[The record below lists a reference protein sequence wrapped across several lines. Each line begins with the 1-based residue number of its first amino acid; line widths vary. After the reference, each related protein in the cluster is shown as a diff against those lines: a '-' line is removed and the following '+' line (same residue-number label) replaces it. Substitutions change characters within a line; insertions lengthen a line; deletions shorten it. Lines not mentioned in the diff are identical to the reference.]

1 MNDIESAIFQFISQ
15 WYDSFNCDNLYSKSG
30 KLYQIIQP
38 SEILERYWFECDS
51 WGYDR
56 FGALEDIGNEQ
67 YSTDDIIDGL
77 LGNVGLVF
85 SMISDI
91 RDRGYFIR
99 SIIDLSDIV
108 PVNSLQYVMIE
119 YAKRKPKK
127 IKICSYKG
135 LVKYTEEFELEDCM
149 DEWDPVLI
157 DEDYNNYLYNVNE
170 WVFCNSGKPEDD
182 SNSNFYYCK
191 YEDLPYFFEHL
202 RPELLTPDL
211 LACRK
216 QLQSY
221 SKNGKTKTLG
231 ELATIVYPRKISDER
246 SYFLNDTFVSAVR
259 PRGIGKDVSIE
270 DGDLGFDDH
279 KSVVSYHARTDTQ
292 LHKGDYY
299 MPSSYVF
306 MWCPIFEEPAVPLYA
321 MEGSCVIKV
330 KKDISLEYLFMYFET
345 DVGKIAV
352 DILSTKNSVS
362 YLPDENI
369 ELIQIVLPQ
378 KDKIYYKNMLS
389 DLYYND
395 YHSIKNHLTYRQ
407 QAELYGTGLDD
418 DLLLIKKFQLANLG
432 CHTNLRR
439 MILLDI
445 EEVHR
450 CIKVEAYKA
459 AIILC
464 GGILESVLM
473 DWVSEIDN
481 VDYFGE
487 KVYDRNRRINLYG
500 SEKKC
505 FHDKDGKAS
514 NIDLYKLIERI
525 KWLEPP
531 VWINDEAQY
540 ATIIRENRNKVH
552 ASLAISDPVI
562 TKEECEK
569 VLEYL
574 TKVLDTRG
582 LIV

>member
-1 MNDIESAIFQFISQ
+1 
-15 WYDSFNCDNLYSKSG
+15 
-30 KLYQIIQP
+30 
-38 SEILERYWFECDS
+38 
-51 WGYDR
+51 
-56 FGALEDIGNEQ
+56 
-67 YSTDDIIDGL
+67 
-77 LGNVGLVF
+77 
-85 SMISDI
+85 
-91 RDRGYFIR
+91 
-99 SIIDLSDIV
+99 
-108 PVNSLQYVMIE
+108 
-119 YAKRKPKK
+119 
-127 IKICSYKG
+127 
-135 LVKYTEEFELEDCM
+135 
-149 DEWDPVLI
+149 
-157 DEDYNNYLYNVNE
+157 
-170 WVFCNSGKPEDD
+170 
-182 SNSNFYYCK
+182 
-191 YEDLPYFFEHL
+191 
-202 RPELLTPDL
+202 
-211 LACRK
+211 
-216 QLQSY
+216 
-221 SKNGKTKTLG
+221 
-231 ELATIVYPRKISDER
+231 
-246 SYFLNDTFVSAVR
+246 
-259 PRGIGKDVSIE
+259 
-270 DGDLGFDDH
+270 
-279 KSVVSYHARTDTQ
+279 
-292 LHKGDYY
+292 
-299 MPSSYVF
+299 
-306 MWCPIFEEPAVPLYA
+306 
-321 MEGSCVIKV
+321 
-330 KKDISLEYLFMYFET
+330 
-345 DVGKIAV
+345 
-352 DILSTKNSVS
+352 
-362 YLPDENI
+362 
-369 ELIQIVLPQ
+369 
-378 KDKIYYKNMLS
+378 
-389 DLYYND
+389 
-395 YHSIKNHLTYRQ
+395 
-407 QAELYGTGLDD
+407 
-418 DLLLIKKFQLANLG
+418 
-432 CHTNLRR
+432 